1 MIHSPRETVLQ
12 RLVASAKADLR
23 VVGVVD
29 YGSGCRGLADQ
40 WSDIDVVL
48 AIKDESFSDFERQ
61 WRIWVSRLGDV
72 LLAYISG
79 MNGAPCV
86 VVDGERFPVRVDLA
100 FYRESE
106 LLERMPGWPNSPTSV
121 AAMILYDNTGGRLAA
136 VAARLVGQSTRPT
149 DVAEAFARTGGD
161 FWYFLLRAAAAL
173 ERGQLWAA
181 RHNHQIVMDRLLGLL
196 RIESD
201 ALDGW
206 LTTTPA
212 KGAEQALPVDRLQE
226 LERCAA
232 IGDAV
237 ALRSSLACAAE
248 IGQDA
253 SRAIAAHH
261 GWSWPVVLAGWV
273 LARLRRQ
280 TKIKS

>member
-1 MIHSPRETVLQ
+1 MTCIPRETVLQ
-12 RLVASAKADLR
+12 KLVASAKADPR

-29 YGSGCRGLADQ
+29 YGGASQGRLDA

-48 AIKDESFSDFERQ
+48 AIKDEDFADFDRQ
-61 WRIWVSRLGDV
+61 WRTWVLRLGDV

-86 VVDGERFPVRVDLA
+86 VVDVERFPVRVDLA
-100 FYRESE
+100 LFRESK
-106 LLERMPGWPNSPTSV
+106 LLAEMSGWPNSPTSV
-121 AAMILYDNTGGRLAA
+121 AAMILYDNTGGRLT
-136 VAARLVGQSTRPT
+136 VSAARLVGQSTRPP

-173 ERGQLWAA
+173 ERGQLWAV
-181 RHNHQIVMDRLLGLL
+181 RHNHQIVIDRLHGLL
-196 RIESD
+196 RIEAD

-206 LTTTPA
+206 LIATPA
-212 KGAEQALPVDRLQE
+212 KGAEQALPVERLQE

-237 ALRSSLACAAE
+237 ELRHSLRCAAVLGE
-248 IGQDA
+248 SA
-253 SRAIAAHH
+253 SRAIAQQH
-261 GWSWPVVLAGWV
+261 GWPWPAELVSRV
-273 LARLRRQ
+273 
-280 TKIKS
+280 KSFLV